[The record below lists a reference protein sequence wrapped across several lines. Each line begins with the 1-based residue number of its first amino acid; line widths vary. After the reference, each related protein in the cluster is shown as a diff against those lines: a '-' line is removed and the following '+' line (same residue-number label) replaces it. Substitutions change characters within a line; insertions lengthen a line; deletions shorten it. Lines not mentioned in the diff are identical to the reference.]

1 MSRLPAT
8 ALIPASDDSTPGV
21 LPGIPWTP
29 RRSRRFQLLTAGLAI
44 VLTASVLGLPVGQA
58 AAAEASIVDTTG
70 GDDASAI
77 MIDSDSGGA
86 WRTVSFGPEESLQ
99 LPDGFQVNVFAQNL
113 AGVRFMTIG
122 PDGDLYASLMS
133 GGQIV
138 RLPDRDGD
146 GQADQAITVANGL
159 RQPHGLAFRDGSL
172 YVGETNR
179 VSRLTDVN
187 GDGVY
192 EAVQPLADLPSGS
205 GHSTRTIG
213 FGPDGMLY
221 VSVGSSCNVCVE
233 QDERRAAILQMG
245 PDGSSPRV
253 YARGL
258 RNAVGFVFQPGTGD
272 LWASNNGRDMLGD
285 DEPRET
291 VNLVHDGD
299 NFGWPRCVNGSYL
312 DPQLGQPGACDGIAR
327 PAVEMQAHSAP
338 LGLDFYRGAVF
349 PSDYQGDLF
358 VAFHGSWNR
367 SIPTGYKVVRI
378 PFRDGRPDGE
388 AQDFIVGWQGPS
400 EVWGRPVDVLTAPDG
415 SLFISDDKK
424 GWIYRVSYRG

>member
-1 MSRLPAT
+1 MSL
-8 ALIPASDDSTPGV
+8 
-21 LPGIPWTP
+21 
-29 RRSRRFQLLTAGLAI
+29 GLA
-44 VLTASVLGLPVGQA
+44 L
-58 AAAEASIVDTTG
+58 
-70 GDDASAI
+70 ASAI
-77 MIDSDSGGA
+77 LALPAGHVDANETAGVGTGSDATGAILIDSDAGSE
-86 WRTVSFGPEESLQ
+86 WRSVSFGPEESLQ
-99 LPDGFQVNVFAQNL
+99 LPEGFQINVFAQNL
-113 AGVRFMTIG
+113 PGVRFMTIG

-138 RLPDRDGD
+138 RLPDLNGD
-146 GQADQAITVANGL
+146 GQADQAITVASGL

-179 VSRLTDVN
+179 VSRLSDSD

-192 EAVQPLADLPSGS
+192 ETVQPLADLPSG

-221 VSVGSSCNVCVE
+221 VSVGSSCNVCIE

-245 PDGSSPRV
+245 PDGSNPRV

-285 DEPRET
+285 DEPHET
-291 VNLVHDGD
+291 INLVHDGD
-299 NFGWPRCVNGSYL
+299 NFGWPRCVNGEYP
-312 DPQLGQPGACDGIAR
+312 DPQFGREGACDGITR

-338 LGLDFYRGAVF
+338 LGLDFYQGSVF
-349 PSDYQGDLF
+349 PAEYQGDLF

-367 SIPTGYKVVRI
+367 SVPTGYKVVRI
-378 PFRDGRPDGE
+378 PFHDGRPDGE
-388 AQDFIVGWQGPS
+388 AQDFIVGWQGAS
-400 EVWGRPVDVLTAPDG
+400 DVWGRPVDVLTAPDG
-415 SLFISDDKK
+415 SMFVSDDKK
-424 GWIYRVSYRG
+424 GWIYRVTYGG